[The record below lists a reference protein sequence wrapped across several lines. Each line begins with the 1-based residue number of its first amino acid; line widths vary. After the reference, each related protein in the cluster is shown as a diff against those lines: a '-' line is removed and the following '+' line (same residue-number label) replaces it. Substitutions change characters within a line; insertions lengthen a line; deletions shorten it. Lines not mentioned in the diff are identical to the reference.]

1 MNLSK
6 KTIIAL
12 VVAVITLIS
21 AISIFVWK
29 SSQSSSSSQTKLA
42 GTQTQNIEKAEV
54 LPFLNLQQVKADYA
68 LPFCEKKNCI
78 DVDIQTIKTQD
89 AWLNEWI
96 AKSQAKVIQNQID
109 LKKDLSL
116 QQAINAYVKKSD
128 EWQDKYS
135 KNRAYELHLHTRIAS
150 QRNQYVLLQLG
161 LDTKQEELTIKDRYY
176 FFVADRKLHKSL
188 SLLDVLK
195 KDQQTAMHQ
204 MVQVAYQD
212 WLKKQTVEIKK
223 EAPKTLYWGQADW
236 FFDGE
241 GIGLHYQ
248 ANQIT
253 KEAPQLDIY
262 LSTEQTKKI
271 LQPEVYEQ
279 MF

>member
-29 SSQSSSSSQTKLA
+29 SSQSSSSSQTELA

-54 LPFLNLQQVKADYA
+54 LPFLNLQEVKADYA

-89 AWLNEWI
+89 AWINDWI
-96 AKSQAKVIQNQID
+96 AKSQTKVIQDQID

-212 WLKKQTVEIKK
+212 WLKKQAVEIKK

>member
-12 VVAVITLIS
+12 VVAVIILIS
-21 AISIFVWK
+21 AVSIFVWK
-29 SSQSSSSSQTKLA
+29 SFQSSSSSQTKLA

-89 AWLNEWI
+89 AWINDWI
-96 AKSQAKVIQNQID
+96 AKSQAKVIQDQID

-135 KNRAYELHLHTRIAS
+135 KNRAYELHLHSRIAS

-204 MVQVAYQD
+204 IVQVAYQD

>member
-29 SSQSSSSSQTKLA
+29 SSQSSSPSQTKSA
-42 GTQTQNIEKAEV
+42 SSQTQNIEKAEV

-68 LPFCEKKNCI
+68 VPFCEKKNCI

-89 AWLNEWI
+89 TWLNDWI
-96 AKSQAKVIQNQID
+96 AKSQAKVIQDQID

-116 QQAINAYVKKSD
+116 QQAINAYIKKSD

-188 SLLDVLK
+188 ALLDILQ
-195 KDQQTAMHQ
+195 KDQQTTVHQ
-204 MVQVAYQD
+204 MVQAAYQD
-212 WLKKQTVEIKK
+212 WLKKQPVEIRK

-241 GIGLHYQ
+241 GVGLHYQ

-262 LSTEQTKKI
+262 LSKEQTKKI

>member
-89 AWLNEWI
+89 AWINEWI
-96 AKSQAKVIQNQID
+96 AKSQAKVIQDQID

-271 LQPEVYEQ
+271 LQPEVYAQ

>member
-6 KTIIAL
+6 KAMIAL

-29 SSQSSSSSQTKLA
+29 SSQSSSSSQTKTA
-42 GTQTQNIEKAEV
+42 SSQTQNIEKAEV

-68 LPFCEKKNCI
+68 VPFCEKKNCI

-96 AKSQAKVIQNQID
+96 SKSQAKVIQDQID

-271 LQPEVYEQ
+271 LQPKVYEQ

>member
-6 KTIIAL
+6 KAIIAL
-12 VVAVITLIS
+12 MVAVIILIS

-29 SSQSSSSSQTKLA
+29 SSQSSSSSQTK
-42 GTQTQNIEKAEV
+42 TVSSQTQNIEKAEV

-68 LPFCEKKNCI
+68 VPFCEKKNCI
-78 DVDIQTIKTQD
+78 DVDVQTIKTQD

-96 AKSQAKVIQNQID
+96 AKSQAKVIQDQID

>member
-6 KTIIAL
+6 KTMIAL
-12 VVAVITLIS
+12 MVAVIILIS

-29 SSQSSSSSQTKLA
+29 SSQSSSSQTKTA
-42 GTQTQNIEKAEV
+42 SSQTQNIEKAEV

-68 LPFCEKKNCI
+68 VPFCEKKNCI
-78 DVDIQTIKTQD
+78 DVDVQTIKTQD

-96 AKSQAKVIQNQID
+96 AKSQAKVIQDQID

-271 LQPEVYEQ
+271 LQPKVYEQ

>member
-12 VVAVITLIS
+12 VVAVIILIS
-21 AISIFVWK
+21 AVSIFVWK

-89 AWLNEWI
+89 AWINDWV
-96 AKSQAKVIQNQID
+96 AQSQTKVIQDQID

>member
-6 KTIIAL
+6 KAIIAL
-12 VVAVITLIS
+12 VVAVIILIS

-29 SSQSSSSSQTKLA
+29 SSQTSSSSQTKTA
-42 GTQTQNIEKAEV
+42 SSQTQNIEKAEV

-68 LPFCEKKNCI
+68 VPFCEKKNCI

-96 AKSQAKVIQNQID
+96 SKSQAKVIQDQID

-271 LQPEVYEQ
+271 LQPKVYEQ

>member
-12 VVAVITLIS
+12 VVAVVTLIS

-29 SSQSSSSSQTKLA
+29 SSQSSSSSQTKLV
-42 GTQTQNIEKAEV
+42 GIQTQNIEKAEV

-96 AKSQAKVIQNQID
+96 AKSQAKVIQDQID

>member
-12 VVAVITLIS
+12 VVAVVTLIS

-89 AWLNEWI
+89 AWINDWI
-96 AKSQAKVIQNQID
+96 AKSQTKVIQDQID

>member
-6 KTIIAL
+6 KTMIAL

-29 SSQSSSSSQTKLA
+29 SSQSSLSSQTKTA

-68 LPFCEKKNCI
+68 VPFCEKKNCI

-96 AKSQAKVIQNQID
+96 SKSQAKVIQDQID

-204 MVQVAYQD
+204 IVQVAYQD

-271 LQPEVYEQ
+271 LQPKVYEQ

>member
-54 LPFLNLQQVKADYA
+54 LPFLNLQEVKADYA

-96 AKSQAKVIQNQID
+96 AKSQAKVIQDQID

-223 EAPKTLYWGQADW
+223 EAPKTLFWGQADW

>member
-6 KTIIAL
+6 KTMIAL
-12 VVAVITLIS
+12 VVAVIILIS

-29 SSQSSSSSQTKLA
+29 SSQSPSSSQTK
-42 GTQTQNIEKAEV
+42 TTSSQTQNIEKAEV

-68 LPFCEKKNCI
+68 VPFCEKKNCI

-96 AKSQAKVIQNQID
+96 AKSQAKVIQDQID

-271 LQPEVYEQ
+271 LQPKVYEQ

>member
-54 LPFLNLQQVKADYA
+54 LPFLNLQQVKAVYA

-96 AKSQAKVIQNQID
+96 AKSQAKVIQDQID

>member
-12 VVAVITLIS
+12 VVAVVTLIS

-42 GTQTQNIEKAEV
+42 GAQTQNIEKAEV
-54 LPFLNLQQVKADYA
+54 LPFLNLQEVKADYA

-96 AKSQAKVIQNQID
+96 AKSQAKVIQDQID

>member
-12 VVAVITLIS
+12 VVAVVTLIS
-21 AISIFVWK
+21 AVSIFVWK
-29 SSQSSSSSQTKLA
+29 SSQSSSSSQTELA
-42 GTQTQNIEKAEV
+42 SSKTQNIEKAEV

-89 AWLNEWI
+89 AWINDWI
-96 AKSQAKVIQNQID
+96 AKSQTKVIQDQID

>member
-12 VVAVITLIS
+12 VVAVIILIS

-89 AWLNEWI
+89 VWLNEWI
-96 AKSQAKVIQNQID
+96 AKSQAKVIQDQID

>member
-12 VVAVITLIS
+12 VVAVVTLIS

-54 LPFLNLQQVKADYA
+54 LPFLNLQEVKADYA

-89 AWLNEWI
+89 AWINDWI
-96 AKSQAKVIQNQID
+96 AKSQTKVIQDKID

>member
-21 AISIFVWK
+21 AVSIFVWK

-42 GTQTQNIEKAEV
+42 SSKTQNIEKAEV

-89 AWLNEWI
+89 AWINDWI
-96 AKSQAKVIQNQID
+96 AKSQTKVIQDQID

>member
-1 MNLSK
+1 MNLNK
-6 KTIIAL
+6 KTVIAL
-12 VVAVITLIS
+12 LVAVIILIL
-21 AISIFVWK
+21 AICLFVWK
-29 SSQSSSSSQTKLA
+29 RTQPSSSSQTKLA
-42 GTQTQNIEKAEV
+42 STQTQHIEKAEV

-96 AKSQAKVIQNQID
+96 AKSQAKVIQDQID

-188 SLLDVLK
+188 ALLDVLQ
-195 KDQQTAMHQ
+195 KDQQTTVHQ

-212 WLKKQTVEIKK
+212 WLKKQTADIKK

-262 LSTEQTKKI
+262 LSKEQTKKI

>member
-21 AISIFVWK
+21 AVSIFVWK

-54 LPFLNLQQVKADYA
+54 LPFLNLQEVKADYA

-89 AWLNEWI
+89 AWINDWI
-96 AKSQAKVIQNQID
+96 AKSQTKVIQDQID

>member
-12 VVAVITLIS
+12 VVAVITLIF
-21 AISIFVWK
+21 AVSIFVWK

-54 LPFLNLQQVKADYA
+54 LPFLNLQEVKADYA

-89 AWLNEWI
+89 AWINDWI
-96 AKSQAKVIQNQID
+96 AKSQTKVIQDQID

>member
-12 VVAVITLIS
+12 VVAVVTLIS

-54 LPFLNLQQVKADYA
+54 LPFLNLQEVKADYA

-89 AWLNEWI
+89 AWINDWI
-96 AKSQAKVIQNQID
+96 TKSQTKVIQDQID

>member
-12 VVAVITLIS
+12 VVAVVTLIS

-96 AKSQAKVIQNQID
+96 AKSQTKVIQDQID

>member
-21 AISIFVWK
+21 AVSIFVWK

-42 GTQTQNIEKAEV
+42 GAQTQNIEKAEV

-96 AKSQAKVIQNQID
+96 AKSQAKVIQDQID

-271 LQPEVYEQ
+271 LQPKVYEQ

>member
-6 KTIIAL
+6 KAIIAL

-54 LPFLNLQQVKADYA
+54 LPFLNLQEVKADYA

-89 AWLNEWI
+89 AWINDWI
-96 AKSQAKVIQNQID
+96 AKSQTKVIQDQID

-248 ANQIT
+248 ANQN
-253 KEAPQLDIY
+253 Y
-262 LSTEQTKKI
+262 
-271 LQPEVYEQ
+271 
-279 MF
+279 

>member
-12 VVAVITLIS
+12 VVAVVTLIS

-29 SSQSSSSSQTKLA
+29 SSQSSSSSQTKLV

-96 AKSQAKVIQNQID
+96 AKSQAKVIQDQID

>member
-42 GTQTQNIEKAEV
+42 GIQTQNIEKAEV

-89 AWLNEWI
+89 AWINDWI
-96 AKSQAKVIQNQID
+96 AKSQTKVIQDQID

>member
-12 VVAVITLIS
+12 VVAVVTLIS

-42 GTQTQNIEKAEV
+42 SSKTQNIEKAEV

-89 AWLNEWI
+89 AWINDWI
-96 AKSQAKVIQNQID
+96 AKSQTKVIQDQID

>member
-12 VVAVITLIS
+12 VVAVVTLIS

-96 AKSQAKVIQNQID
+96 AKSQAKVIQDQID

>member
-42 GTQTQNIEKAEV
+42 GTQTQYIEKAEV

-96 AKSQAKVIQNQID
+96 AKSQAKVIQDQID

>member
-6 KTIIAL
+6 KAIIAL

-29 SSQSSSSSQTKLA
+29 SSQSSSPSQTKSA
-42 GTQTQNIEKAEV
+42 SSQTQNIEKAEV

-68 LPFCEKKNCI
+68 VPFCEKKNCI

-89 AWLNEWI
+89 TWLNGWI
-96 AKSQAKVIQNQID
+96 AKSQAKVIQDQID

-135 KNRAYELHLHTRIAS
+135 KNRAYELHLHSRIAS

-161 LDTKQEELTIKDRYY
+161 LDSKQEELTIKDRYY

-204 MVQVAYQD
+204 IVQVAYQG
-212 WLKKQTVEIKK
+212 WLKKQPVEIRK

-262 LSTEQTKKI
+262 LSKEQTKKI